1 MLTQILN
8 VQVSRIGLFPTIDA
22 VQGDSGRVL
31 ECRLTDFV
39 IPSGSTARIYAQKP
53 SGAQIYNNAMV
64 DGNVVSV
71 DLTTQILAE
80 VGKVVCQIEVDNGG
94 ERVTS
99 FDFAL
104 NVVKS
109 RVDGSAIESEDEFT
123 VLEDAIDD
131 AQKAT
136 TAANS
141 AANAANAAASTDN
154 TAANGA
160 NTAAGAASTAAST
173 ANSAASNA
181 DAARE
186 EIEQKLAAGDFN
198 ASIAVGSTTTGEP
211 GTDASVNNSGTNMDV
226 VLDFVIPKGEKG
238 DPGDVENIS
247 QQSITFTEATG
258 KSPLESGDTLGVLF
272 GKTKKY
278 QSENDKVIYE
288 IGGRN
293 LILDSENAEFNAYG
307 SASVT
312 KESNVSVPEWGTDKA
327 KRIYGSSGTSTIS
340 ATLDSGRKY
349 PQNGIY
355 CMSIYVKNNGEKTIS
370 FGRSP
375 LVTVNVEPG
384 ITERIFVSKQ
394 QTISE
399 SAFISLFS
407 ESIGE
412 TFDVTYWHPKIEIGS
427 TPTRWTPAPEDYT
440 TNLLDADTIQSA
452 ENLGITGET
461 GITLLNSM
469 LQKTFIN
476 PISEV
481 TVDNAWNLIKYADG
495 TFKGTRRFKGTISI
509 AQESGAFFVSGVS
522 NITLPSVAN
531 SDNISFA
538 SVEISSG
545 SWPVISCLRGI
556 SDTAISYMGI
566 STSSRAA
573 TQYDILAKIEGK
585 ITA

>member
-131 AQKAT
+131 AQEAT

-141 AANAANAAASTDN
+141 AANAANAAAST
-154 TAANGA
+154 A

-247 QQSITFTEATG
+247 QQSITFTEAQ
-258 KSPLESGDTLGVLF
+258 SVANIVSGSTLAVLF
-272 GKTKKY
+272 GQILKN
-278 QSENDKVIYE
+278 QND
-288 IGGRN
+288 
-293 LILDSENAEFNAYG
+293 F
-307 SASVT
+307 
-312 KESNVSVPEWGTDKA
+312 
-327 KRIYGSSGTSTIS
+327 
-340 ATLDSGRKY
+340 
-349 PQNGIY
+349 
-355 CMSIYVKNNGEKTIS
+355 
-370 FGRSP
+370 
-375 LVTVNVEPG
+375 
-384 ITERIFVSKQ
+384 
-394 QTISE
+394 
-399 SAFISLFS
+399 
-407 ESIGE
+407 
-412 TFDVTYWHPKIEIGS
+412 
-427 TPTRWTPAPEDYT
+427 
-440 TNLLDADTIQSA
+440 LDADTIQAA
-452 ENLGITGET
+452 EDAGI
-461 GITLLNSM
+461 L
-469 LQKTFIN
+469 
-476 PISEV
+476 
-481 TVDNAWNLIKYADG
+481 
-495 TFKGTRRFKGTISI
+495 
-509 AQESGAFFVSGVS
+509 
-522 NITLPSVAN
+522 
-531 SDNISFA
+531 
-538 SVEISSG
+538 
-545 SWPVISCLRGI
+545 
-556 SDTAISYMGI
+556 
-566 STSSRAA
+566 
-573 TQYDILAKIEGK
+573 
-585 ITA
+585 